1 MSVTVGNVV
10 QLVGLLVGA
19 GLIYWA
25 AHAPYRRL
33 VLVVLMLL
41 AWIVVYIC
49 CHSLGHYVVGRL
61 LGIRFKGYGLRGT
74 DHPEN
79 YPPGMRQLMAVTP
92 FFTVMTDKD
101 SMAKATPLAKA
112 LMFAAGETATTVCSL
127 AVALYAQRHDLPG
140 AGVLLVFSIIFAV
153 FATITTAMFPK
164 GDYAKAIRALRTPAA
179 HKV

>member
-1 MSVTVGNVV
+1 MSTDTYANPEPAVARPPFWFRMSVTVGNVV

-25 AHAPYRRL
+25 AHAALPGV

-41 AWIVVYIC
+41 AWIVVYVC

-61 LGIRFKGYGLRGT
+61 VGIRFKGYGLRGT

-79 YPPGMRQLMAVTP
+79 YGPGMRQLMIATP

-101 SMAKATPLAKA
+101 
-112 LMFAAGETATTVCSL
+112 
-127 AVALYAQRHDLPG
+127 
-140 AGVLLVFSIIFAV
+140 
-153 FATITTAMFPK
+153 
-164 GDYAKAIRALRTPAA
+164 
-179 HKV
+179 